1 MTDKLENQTS
11 QRGKLTLRTLAM
23 PADANPSGDIFGG
36 WVMSQMDIASALS
49 AIEHAGTRVVTVA
62 VDRMSFIEPVNV
74 GDVLC
79 VYCEVDKVGHTS
91 ITVCVEAWV
100 RRNHQKDHL
109 KVTHGTFI
117 FVALDDK
124 AKPVQVPELAEV

>member
-1 MTDKLENQTS
+1 MSDKKNSPAL

-36 WVMSQMDIASALS
+36 WVMSQMDIASAIC
-49 AIEHAGTRVVTVA
+49 ATEHAGTRVVTVA

-79 VYCEVDKVGHTS
+79 IYCEVDKVGRTS

-109 KVTHGTFI
+109 QVTHGTFV
-117 FVALDDK
+117 FVALDEQG
-124 AKPVQVPELAEV
+124 KPSPVSALPGH